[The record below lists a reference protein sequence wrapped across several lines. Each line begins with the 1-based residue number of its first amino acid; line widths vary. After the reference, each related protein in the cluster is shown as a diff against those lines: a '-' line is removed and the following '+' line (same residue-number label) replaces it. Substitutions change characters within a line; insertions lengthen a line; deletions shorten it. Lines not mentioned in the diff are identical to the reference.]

1 METNNDISIDPELQF
16 AQNDLQVAEKTIAA
30 LKNGRNIRGKF
41 VSKKDLPAAK
51 KAANKALDSALT
63 RIAKIE
69 QKTLIASAK
78 SKVKA
83 DAEAKKLQRAAEQ
96 KTAKERKEQE
106 AAAAKSQ
113 RAAEQQTAKA
123 QKEQAAAAAKS
134 QKQQDQDSAQLA
146 ETVST
151 PSTATATMDPP
162 KSVME
167 TEKDVSTKIGL
178 LESLKAQRQA
188 QGYKSDALEDYII
201 GTSKQQGVRSTVE
214 DYIRENKE
222 KFNQDDPAGAAA
234 YELME
239 ETVALSEASLDAS
252 HEEAKRIY
260 ANLNFIR
267 ELAKKTQG
275 DQGEIAKKL
284 QEIIAPVEA
293 QLKKKSSFKAF
304 LMEKASDFKKTIPE
318 RIASKIPVIG
328 GILGDFFQ
336 QKRISREKMERYT
349 GGLQKQISRRGRR
362 GEGLDISAPS
372 SPSAPKGQ
380 GFSDIGGTP
389 AADVPGMF
397 ASYGSPQSPS
407 TATGINSTLGELLK
421 EVSEI
426 RKLLQNKFAPASD
439 TEELTKRES
448 ELEGEKDSEE
458 GGSKKGSGIVSK
470 GFKAIAKLFGFGDKK
485 ESSLAKA
492 ATSTATSTAMD
503 IGKEALKIGG
513 GGAVA
518 GGAYAGGSALLG
530 GGAGAGAGAAAGTG
544 VGAGA
549 GVGAGGAAGAGGALA
564 SVGSALAVIG
574 TALGGILI
582 GGGVAYGINSAID
595 AAFGTNL
602 AELMLQSDTYTG
614 ADIQRDAKFD
624 RDVKISEA
632 KQKNETSTPE
642 YISKM
647 SEDPR
652 NLQKL
657 VSEKKI
663 TGEQALAKLAE
674 FEQKNGAGADTNV
687 IRENITNTM
696 NAKPLVED
704 GKTKPAKIADATS
717 GSTTAVKAGESA
729 TATANISGATNFTV
743 DHPVIKEWIDKQR
756 PELRNIERAK
766 FNALSTTKKNQLG
779 RHLTRTAKNPDG
791 SSYST
796 EGGIDEVEI
805 PTAEEMAEMSPER
818 REFYE
823 ELAEKKA
830 RKSNPPTVNIVPFD
844 KSPDFMEPE
853 GGTLTKEAAGGAELL
868 SGSTTAVN
876 AGQSAT
882 AAAKIPTPPM
892 SARRTDSVKLPTAE
906 EMAGMSEERRE
917 FYEELIEMNAMK
929 SGTYVGRKPDGS
941 GGIETDPTGT
951 IAKDPTYQKEVDAIS
966 AIRESMKGGGAGG
979 LGISG
984 KRSTQDSNYTTGT
997 IASPAATQDPNH
1009 PDYDPPSTKGTIASP
1024 ATANTTV
1031 GKMVDQVAEEQNNL
1045 NQAKNGSAPAGSNT
1059 SNTSNVQNKISNTTN
1074 NFNDDIRIRNNEPTI
1089 KQMQASTITF

>member
-1 METNNDISIDPELQF
+1 METNNDISVDPELQF

-78 SKVKA
+78 SKAKA
-83 DAEAKKLQRAAEQ
+83 EAEAKKLQRAAEQ
-96 KTAKERKEQE
+96 KTAKARKEQE

-113 RAAEQQTAKA
+113 RAAEQQTAKV
-123 QKEQAAAAAKS
+123 QKEQAAAAAKA

-284 QEIIAPVEA
+284 QDIIAPVEA

-318 RIASKIPVIG
+318 RIASKIPIIG

-336 QKRISREKMERYT
+336 QKRLSREKMERYT

-389 AADVPGMF
+389 AADIPGMF

-407 TATGINSTLGELLK
+407 VATGVNSTLGELLK

-426 RKLLQNKFAPASD
+426 RKLLQNKFAPESD

-492 ATSTATSTAMD
+492 ATSTAMD
-503 IGKEALKIGG
+503 IGTEALKIGG
-513 GGAVA
+513 GAVVTGGAAA
-518 GGAYAGGSALLG
+518 GGTALLG
-530 GGAGAGAGAAAGTG
+530 GGAAAGTG

-549 GVGAGGAAGAGGALA
+549 GVGAGVGAGGVAGAGGALA

-717 GSTTAVKAGESA
+717 GSTTAIKAGESA

-766 FNALSTTKKNQLG
+766 FNALSTTEKNQLG
-779 RHLTRTAKNPDG
+779 RHLTRMAKNPDG

-796 EGGIDEVEI
+796 KGGIDEVEI
-805 PTAEEMAEMSPER
+805 PTAEEMAEMSPRR

-823 ELAEKKA
+823 ELAE
-830 RKSNPPTVNIVPFD
+830 RKRQNSEPPTENIVPLD
-844 KSPDFMEPE
+844 KNPDFMEAE
-853 GGTLTKEAAGGAELL
+853 GGTLTNEASGGAELL

-882 AAAKIPTPPM
+882 AAANIPTPPM
-892 SARRTDSVKLPTAE
+892 SARRTDAVKLPTAE
-906 EMAGMSEERRE
+906 EMAKMSPKRRE

-951 IAKDPTYQKEVDAIS
+951 IAKDPTHQKEVDSINAL
-966 AIRESMKGGGAGG
+966 RESMKGGGAGG

>member
-1 METNNDISIDPELQF
+1 METNNDISADPELQF
-16 AQNDLQVAEKTIAA
+16 AQNDLQIAEKTIAA

-78 SKVKA
+78 SKAK
-83 DAEAKKLQRAAEQ
+83 AEAESKKL
-96 KTAKERKEQE
+96 
-106 AAAAKSQ
+106 Q

-123 QKEQAAAAAKS
+123 QKEQAAAAAKA
-134 QKQQDQDSAQLA
+134 QKQQDRDAARLA
-146 ETVST
+146 GMVST
-151 PSTATATMDPP
+151 SSTATATMDPP
-162 KSVME
+162 KSVEE
-167 TEKDVSTKIGL
+167 TEKNISTKIGL

-188 QGYKSDALEDYII
+188 QGFKSDALEDYII

-214 DYIRENKE
+214 DYIRENKD

-260 ANLNFIR
+260 AELNFIR

-284 QEIIAPVEA
+284 QDIIAPVEA

-318 RIASKIPVIG
+318 RIASKIPIVG
-328 GILGDFFQ
+328 GLLGDFFQ
-336 QKRISREKMERYT
+336 QKRLSREKMERYT

-407 TATGINSTLGELLK
+407 AAATGINSTLGELLK

-426 RKLLQNKFAPASD
+426 RKLLQNKFAPESD
-439 TEELTKRES
+439 TEELIKRES

-458 GGSKKGSGIVSK
+458 GGSKKGSGMVSK

-492 ATSTATSTAMD
+492 ATSTAMD
-503 IGKEALKIGG
+503 IGTEVLKVGAGG
-513 GGAVA
+513 VVT
-518 GGAYAGGSALLG
+518 GGAYAGGTALLG
-530 GGAGAGAGAAAGTG
+530 GGAAAGGG
-544 VGAGA
+544 VAG
-549 GVGAGGAAGAGGALA
+549 GGALA
-564 SVGSALAVIG
+564 GLGASIMTVIAAIGSALAVLGVVIG
-574 TALGGILI
+574 GLLI
-582 GGGVAYGINSAID
+582 GGGLAFGINSAID

-614 ADIQRDAKFD
+614 ADIQRDVNFK
-624 RDVKISEA
+624 RDKKISEA
-632 KQKNETSTPE
+632 KQKKETSTPE

-674 FEQKNGAGADTNV
+674 FEQKNGAGADTNA
-687 IRENITNTM
+687 IRENITTTM
-696 NAKPLVED
+696 SAKPLVED
-704 GKTKPAKIADATS
+704 GKTKPAKIADTTS

-729 TATANISGATNFTV
+729 TAAANISGATNFTEEPFRAE
-743 DHPVIKEWIDKQR
+743 DPVIDEYIRKGR
-756 PELRNIERAK
+756 PELINITRAH
-766 FNALSTTKKNQLG
+766 FNALPRKERAAMGQYLE
-779 RHLTRTAKNPDG
+779 RMAKNPNG
-791 SSYST
+791 SGGGIEHGNDSISALRDSMKNEGGKH

-805 PTAEEMAEMSPER
+805 PTEEEMAEMSPER

-823 ELAEKKA
+823 ELAEMKA
-830 RKSNPPTVNIVPFD
+830 MKSNPPTANIVPFD
-844 KSPDFMEPE
+844 QHPDFMEPE
-853 GGTLTKEAAGGAELL
+853 AGTLTKEAAGGSNLL

-882 AAAKIPTPPM
+882 AAANISTPPM
-892 SARRTDSVKLPTAE
+892 SEKRKKF
-906 EMAGMSEERRE
+906 RE
-917 FYEELIEMNAMK
+917 QVAAMK
-929 SGTYVGRKPDGS
+929 SGTYVGMKPDGS
-941 GGIETDPTGT
+941 GGIETDVTGT
-951 IAKDPTYQKEVDAIS
+951 IAKDPTRQKEVDAIS
-966 AIRESMKGGGAGG
+966 ALRESMKGGAAGG
-979 LGISG
+979 LGSFGISG
-984 KRSTQDSNYTTGT
+984 KRSTQDSNSTKGT

-1045 NQAKNGSAPAGSNT
+1045 NQAKNGSTPAGSNT

-1089 KQMQASTITF
+1089 KQMQASTIAF